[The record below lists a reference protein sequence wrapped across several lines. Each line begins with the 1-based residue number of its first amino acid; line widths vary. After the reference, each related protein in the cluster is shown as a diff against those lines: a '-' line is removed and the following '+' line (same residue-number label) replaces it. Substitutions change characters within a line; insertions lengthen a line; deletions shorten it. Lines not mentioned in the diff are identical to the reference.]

1 MEFNFH
7 FHLLKRLHLE
17 SVKPKLV
24 KKIVEPK
31 FAWSLSFKDPLSK
44 IADASFVITQAW
56 LKSEKIQACGKS
68 LLSLFQ

>member
-44 IADASFVITQAW
+44 IADASFVITQA
-56 LKSEKIQACGKS
+56 
-68 LLSLFQ
+68 